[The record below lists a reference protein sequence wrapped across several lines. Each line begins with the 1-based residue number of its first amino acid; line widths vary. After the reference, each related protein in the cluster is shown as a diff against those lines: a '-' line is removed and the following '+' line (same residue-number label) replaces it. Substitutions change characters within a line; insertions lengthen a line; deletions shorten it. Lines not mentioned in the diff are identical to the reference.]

1 LNLLSSGTSN
11 LNTSLLGRRERR
23 TSKGASS
30 RIESLEDFTAKFGLN
45 NTSSSLSAKSTTDV
59 HKKREG
65 NNNNNNVTMK
75 QEEVVSFVR
84 RRGLG
89 NNKGTERET
98 SIERRKS
105 SIQ

>member
-1 LNLLSSGTSN
+1 MF
-11 LNTSLLGRRERR
+11 RRA
-23 TSKGASS
+23 SKGASA

-45 NTSSSLSAKSTTDV
+45 NTSSSSKSLTEV
-59 HKKREG
+59 QKKRES
-65 NNNNNNVTMK
+65 NNNVTTK
-75 QEEVVSFVR
+75 QEEVVDYVR

-89 NNKGTERET
+89 NDKGMERES